1 MKVIPDYKLYDIVI
15 MQKEHPCKKGKKE
28 FQIVR
33 VGADIK
39 IMCLG
44 CGNVIMMT
52 RDDFNKRIKSVK
64 EHKENIINFEKN

>member
-1 MKVIPDYKLYDIVI
+1 MVIPDYRLFDVVEMKRP
-15 MQKEHPCKKGKKE
+15 HPCKGRSKR

-44 CGNVIMMT
+44 CGNVIMLD
-52 RDDFNKRIKSVK
+52 RDKFNLRIKKVISSEK
-64 EHKENIINFEKN
+64 EILTVQK